1 MNYLSYLECSKC
13 GKKFETDKIQ
23 TFCPECEATLLARY
37 ELDKIRDDMDKGDF
51 YCRQPDMWRY
61 WELLPV
67 DSRSNVVSLG
77 EGFTPIHE
85 LKDLSEELGIEEL
98 LMKDE
103 SFIPTGSFK
112 ARGLAMAV
120 SRANELGVSSVA
132 MPSAGNAAGAL
143 STYGALAD
151 MDVNVVM
158 PADAPES
165 CKLECF
171 MTGADIYL
179 VDGLISDAGR
189 IIGQG
194 VDKYGWFDVS
204 TMKEP
209 YRLEGKK
216 TMGLEIAEQL
226 GWILP
231 DMILYPTGGGTG
243 IIGMW
248 KAFKELKELGWVD
261 GEMPK
266 MVVVQSEGCAPVVDA
281 YHEGKRET
289 SPWEGAETMAGGIR
303 VPQSFAD
310 HLILDLLYES
320 DGFAVKVSDGSIKEA
335 AKRLGNGG
343 FFICPEGAATL
354 AGLEKLVEEGKLG
367 EEKEVLLYNTGAGMK
382 YTSAYMK
389 ELDVDIPVV
398 SSIEDLE
405 A

>member
-1 MNYLSYLECSKC
+1 
-13 GKKFETDKIQ
+13 
-23 TFCPECEATLLARY
+23 
-37 ELDKIRDDMDKGDF
+37 
-51 YCRQPDMWRY
+51 
-61 WELLPV
+61 
-67 DSRSNVVSLG
+67 
-77 EGFTPIHE
+77 
-85 LKDLSEELGIEEL
+85 
-98 LMKDE
+98 MKDE

-194 VDKYGWFDVS
+194 VDKYGWFGVS

-367 EEKEVLLYNTGAGMK
+367 EEKEVLLYNTGSGMK